1 MCYKRQK
8 EGRLAYF
15 LTGVQL
21 LRIEKN
27 NTPAPHKFGVYTQQ
41 TIDDEDAVEPEPEF

>member
-1 MCYKRQK
+1 MYKRQK
-8 EGRLAYF
+8 EGRLTYF

-41 TIDDEDAVEPEPEF
+41 TIDDEGVGVSEPEF